1 MLMQSAPPLSDLEN
15 AREFLARHIGID
27 DAAEQHMLS
36 VVGAASRRALIEAI
50 VPRSIARSTAMVLPE
65 PITEAA
71 ALAEMKAIAS
81 QNKVF
86 KSHIGQ
92 GYYPCHTPGVILRN
106 ILENPAWYTAYT
118 PYQAEISQ
126 GRMEALINF
135 QTMVCDL
142 TAMPI
147 ANASML
153 DEATAAAEAM
163 TLAKR
168 SVKAKGNA
176 FIVSGDTH
184 PQIIEVIQT
193 RAQPLGL
200 EVKIAMS
207 GGEWQAM
214 LAGDDYFA
222 ALAQYPASSGWL
234 QDWSADAATVHSKHA
249 AFVVCAD
256 LLSLTLLKAP
266 GEMGADIVVG
276 NSQRFGM
283 PLCNGGPHAAF
294 LACKDEFKRSMPG
307 RLVGVSVDTHG
318 NPAYR
323 LALQTREQH
332 IRREKATSNI
342 CTAQVLPAVV
352 ASMYAVYH
360 GPQGLKRIAL
370 RVASYTAILASGL
383 QSLGYTVAGATA
395 FDTITVLAKDASLS
409 IANKAIKSLANLQLF
424 PQFESHQ
431 LIGISL
437 DETTTRADI
446 EQLWSIFASVRPATT
461 ASLSSTPSCARGAT
475 PFARTATSSVL
486 AATSSVHPE
495 PVEGLANPQAS
506 SGRAALWAQ
515 FEKGIEPL
523 IPVELRRTS
532 KYLTHP
538 VFNTHHSETAM
549 LRYIR
554 ALSDKDLALDRTM
567 IPLGSCTMKLN
578 ATSEMIPIT
587 WPEFANIHPF
597 CPADQREGYKLLDEQ
612 LRAWL
617 CQATGYAGISL
628 QPNAGSQGEY
638 AGLLVIKAY
647 HAAHGQAHRNICL
660 IPSSAH
666 GTNPASAQ
674 MVGMTVV
681 VTACDAMG
689 NVDMA
694 DMQAKCEQHSAH
706 LAAVMITYPSTHGV
720 FETRVKELCALVHQH
735 GGRVYVDGANMNAL
749 VGVAAP
755 GEFGGDVSHLNL
767 HKTFCIPHGGGG
779 PGVGPVCVVADLVPY
794 LPGHATGDAASPAGK
809 NAGVT
814 SSLPLPPGEG
824 RGEGQRVGAIMSAAG
839 PSQGAKAP
847 SGGSAAHAVASV
859 GAISAAPLGNA
870 AVLPISWMYCRMMGA
885 HGLQQATEVAILSA
899 NYISKRL
906 APHYPTLYAS
916 QQGYVAHECILDVRP
931 LKDSTG
937 VTAEDIAKRLIDYGF
952 HAPTLSFPV
961 PGTLMVEPTE
971 SEHLEELD
979 RFIHAMIAI
988 RAEIA
993 QIENGTWPQDD
1004 NPLKHAPHTAVSLIK
1019 GEWPHPYSRE
1029 VGAATLSKTQH
1040 AKYWPPVGR
1049 LDNVYGDRNLMCSC
1063 IPVSDYA

>member
-1 MLMQSAPPLSDLEN
+1 MQSALPLKTLEN
-15 AREFLARHIGID
+15 DSEFIARHIGID
-27 DAAEQHMLS
+27 DEAEAHMLS
-36 VVGAASRRALIEAI
+36 IIGAASRRALIEAI
-50 VPRSIARSTAMVLPE
+50 VPRSIARSAGMVLPE

-71 ALAEMKAIAS
+71 ALAEMKAVAS
-81 QNKVF
+81 QNKVL
-86 KSHIGQ
+86 KSYIGQ
-92 GYYPCHTPGVILRN
+92 GYYNCHTPGVILRN

-142 TAMPI
+142 TGMPM

-168 SVKAKGNA
+168 SVKSKSNTFVVA
-176 FIVSGDTH
+176 GDCH
-184 PQIIEVIQT
+184 PQTIEVIQT
-193 RAQPLGL
+193 RAKPLGI
-200 EVKIAMS
+200 EVVLANS
-207 GGEWQAM
+207 ASEWEAA
-214 LAGDDYFA
+214 LKGDYFA
-222 ALAQYPASSGWL
+222 VLAQYPSTSGRIDNL
-234 QDWSADAATVHSKHA
+234 GADAATVHSKQA
-249 AFVVCAD
+249 AFIVAAD
-256 LLSLTLLKAP
+256 LLALTLLTPP
-266 GEMGADIVVG
+266 GEWGADIVVG
-276 NSQRFGM
+276 TTQRLGM
-283 PLCNGGPHAAF
+283 PLCNGGPHAAY

-307 RLVGVSVDTHG
+307 RLVGVSVDAHG

-360 GPQGLKRIAL
+360 GPQGLKRIAN
-370 RVASYTAILASGL
+370 RVAAYTAILAKGL
-383 QSLGYTVAGATA
+383 EALGFTPRSDSA
-395 FDTITVLAKDASLS
+395 FDTLS
-409 IANKAIKSLANLQLF
+409 IKTDTATQSIAARAVSAGVNLRIY
-424 PQFESHQ
+424 FENN
-431 LIGISL
+431 LCISL
-437 DETTTRADI
+437 DETTAREDI
-446 EQLWSIFASVRPATT
+446 ALIWSLFAKPGQA
-461 ASLSSTPSCARGAT
+461 LPK
-475 PFARTATSSVL
+475 
-486 AATSSVHPE
+486 
-495 PVEGLANPQAS
+495 VED
-506 SGRAALWAQ
+506 

-523 IPVELRRTS
+523 IPHALRRTS
-532 KYLTHP
+532 AYLTHP

-554 ALSDKDLALDRTM
+554 SLSDKDLALDRTM

-578 ATSEMIPIT
+578 ATSEMIPVT

-597 CPADQREGYKLLDEQ
+597 APANQREGYTLLDEQ
-612 LRAWL
+612 LRGWL

-647 HAAHGQAHRNICL
+647 HAAQGQGHRNICV

-681 VTACDAMG
+681 VTQCDDMG
-689 NVDMA
+689 NVDMV
-694 DMQAKCEQHSAH
+694 DLKAKCELHSAN

-720 FETRVKELCALVHQH
+720 FETSVKDLCALVHSH

-794 LPGHATGDAASPAGK
+794 LPGHETGGIK
-809 NAGVT
+809 TNG
-814 SSLPLPPGEG
+814 
-824 RGEGQRVGAIMSAAG
+824 VGA
-839 PSQGAKAP
+839 
-847 SGGSAAHAVASV
+847 V
-859 GAISAAPLGNA
+859 SAAPLGNA

-885 HGLQQATEVAILSA
+885 EGLTSATEISIISA

-906 APHYPTLYAS
+906 AGHYPTLYAS
-916 QQGYVAHECILDVRP
+916 SEGYVAHECILDIRQ
-931 LKDSTG
+931 LKDSCG
-937 VTAEDIAKRLIDYGF
+937 VGAEDVAKRLMDYGF

-961 PGTLMVEPTE
+961 AGTLMVEPTE

-979 RFIHAMIAI
+979 RFIDAMIAI
-988 RAEIA
+988 RKEITL
-993 QIENGTWPQDD
+993 IENGTWPQDD
-1004 NPLKHAPHTAVSLIK
+1004 NPLKHAPHTAASLIK
-1019 GEWPHPYSRE
+1019 GEWPHPYTRE